1 MINQTAT
8 QYTLWKLDAHLRP
21 TTLAMS
27 RDNTLVAVGYGTAVN
42 VFHFEGNLQSWKTE
56 LKIDG
61 FKGPDEIKH
70 QIISFSND
78 CKYITV
84 SCQRYD
90 RARGRDDDGLHTRV
104 WRCKENMGEG
114 FKLEHCRL
122 PTVSLTSANFR
133 ALLLTYF
140 PRTTSASP
148 PSPSTQ
154 NSP

>member
-1 MINQTAT
+1 MINQSAT

-27 RDNTLVAVGYGTAVN
+27 RDNTLVAVGYGPTVN
-42 VFHFEGNLQSWKTE
+42 VFRFEGNLQSWKSKLTIE
-56 LKIDG
+56 G
-61 FKGPDEIKH
+61 FKTPDEVKH
-70 QIISFSND
+70 QVISFSND
-78 CKYITV
+78 CKYVTV

-90 RARGRDDDGLHTRV
+90 RARGKDDDGLHTRV

-114 FKLEHCRL
+114 FGLGHCRL
-122 PTVSLTSANFR
+122 PTVILRLPCLQCALTHPLS
-133 ALLLTYF
+133 
-140 PRTTSASP
+140 RTTSALP